1 MQLKS
6 WLLYG
11 SILFNMLFIGVSA
24 IYLLPALTA
33 GNREQPLPMP
43 YEALDLSSGQKTA
56 FEAERDTFHGVLGEI
71 GQDIRTKQAALIHLL
86 AAEKPDREAIAAK
99 QREIVHLQDTL
110 QNKVIGHLL
119 RISEMLTPE
128 QRNHFFQLLQE
139 RMETHA
145 PSCPAGIN

>member
-71 GQDIRTKQAALIHLL
+71 GQCFHDPLLHLVGCL
-86 AAEKPDREAIAAK
+86 LRKGDCQNMAEVGGFH
-99 QREIVHLQDTL
+99 QYHLQVFPY
-110 QNKVIGHLL
+110 Q
-119 RISEMLTPE
+119 
-128 QRNHFFQLLQE
+128 
-139 RMETHA
+139 
-145 PSCPAGIN
+145 